1 MTIRCPRCKSL
12 QDNRRESC
20 IQCELSFNGLFP
32 MREADTAELARQAE
46 EQHQAGLAYQA
57 ELVHQAELAHQAE
70 LTRQVELA
78 HQAELT
84 RQAELAHQAE
94 LTRAPVKGRKPGS
107 VPKPNRLP
115 WLLGVALLVLL
126 VVVLRPHG
134 HHLTPTPA
142 PTPAPT
148 LAPTPPP
155 AAVQFTT
162 GAEGDGHTVYNYGLV
177 ILSESRPFTFFS
189 PKTNKNETWTPEIRA
204 GRLAY
209 RLNDNLGDVKG
220 MIGQGVSTEDAVKN
234 VLQGT
239 LSGDPVIYFKYGKA
253 DGDKMGDLILTVD
266 AQTAAD
272 CGSPDPVR
280 LSCWWRDMVR
290 DYLLI
295 NLGRPPI
302 YPLDAAGNPN
312 PPAPL
317 QDLFARLQKA
327 VGQGPP
333 DSTAFHAVYNDL
345 LLPANQK
352 SYNDLQTLY
361 KTLPPDY
368 VAAPDPIVP
377 LNLRREDDMH

>member
-20 IQCELSFNGLFP
+20 IQCEMSFNGLFP
-32 MREADTAELARQAE
+32 TGEADTS
-46 EQHQAGLAYQA
+46 
-57 ELVHQAELAHQAE
+57 V
-70 LTRQVELA
+70 LA

-84 RQAELAHQAE
+84 RQAE
-94 LTRAPVKGRKPGS
+94 S
-107 VPKPNRLP
+107 IPKLNRLP

-142 PTPAPT
+142 
-148 LAPTPPP
+148 LTPPP

-204 GRLAY
+204 ERLAY